1 LPRAARYLELERPLA
16 GGINQREYSS
26 VARAPVI
33 AAHPPARPMF
43 RAQAR
48 SAPSARASWRAPPR
62 APPARFVPVAPVA
75 RRPRRPI
82 ALAVVGGGD
91 RPDASSSASSTASSS
106 SASSPRPPPPKGA
119 GSAAAA
125 LQDATTPEELL
136 AAATLLVLPG
146 EETAHWQAQL
156 VHRRRRRVAS
166 SRALARL
173 ARWLAPAACLVP
185 DGQRDATARDP
196 RFHRLVR
203 AAAAP
208 LVEPHERDEEADE
221 EDAHAEEK
229 VKVEEAEAAADT
241 LRALGSLAPLPSH
254 LDAACGAILARAL
267 AHRPV
272 PPRVAT
278 PAAWAVRRLRLAS
291 SADQTASRVAKRS
304 LDAAV
309 GVPFAILPGL
319 ADGTRDGD
327 SDLADLLEDDN
338 EPTGVTN
345 VGVRPG
351 VGQKNRPAA
360 NASSTGA
367 SSGASSSSSGWL
379 DASLLLESAASA
391 AASAE
396 SEPSGDVSSSPPVSL
411 TVDDLASE
419 VPFRAE
425 QLVTRDGRRVDERRE
440 TCWMAEPG
448 VGGLAYS
455 GKVMSPTPF
464 TPTVAKLRD
473 WIWRRTGQRFDC
485 ALLNL
490 YPSGGVACAYHTDP
504 DLGRLWARD
513 SVIVSVGETRRFA
526 FRKIGDDERDALWFR
541 VRGGDCV
548 WMFADCNDAYEHCV
562 YSAEG
567 EANDAPRASIVF
579 KRAMAK
585 GKKGGGGHKA
595 AGASKRKKSRGRGN
609 GAEVRGGRGG
619 GGGGRG
625 GSARGGGG
633 RGRGRGRDAYR

>member
-1 LPRAARYLELERPLA
+1 
-16 GGINQREYSS
+16 
-26 VARAPVI
+26 
-33 AAHPPARPMF
+33 MF

-48 SAPSARASWRAPPR
+48 SAPSARASWRPPPR
-62 APPARFVPVAPVA
+62 APPARFVPAAPVA
-75 RRPRRPI
+75 RRPRRPL

-91 RPDASSSASSTASSS
+91 HVDASSSAPSTASSS

-156 VHRRRRRVAS
+156 VHRKRRRVAS

-185 DGQRDATARDP
+185 DGPRDTTARDP

-208 LVEPHERDEEADE
+208 LVEPHERDAAEDADDEDAEAEAD
-221 EDAHAEEK
+221 
-229 VKVEEAEAAADT
+229 AAADT
-241 LRALGSLAPLPSH
+241 IRALGSLAPLPSH

-278 PAAWAVRRLRLAS
+278 PAAWAARRLRLAS
-291 SADQTASRVAKRS
+291 SADETASLVARQS
-304 LDAAV
+304 FDAAV
-309 GVPFAILPGL
+309 GFPFAILPGL

-327 SDLADLLEDDN
+327 SDVADLLEDEN
-338 EPTGVTN
+338 ETTGVTN
-345 VGVRPG
+345 KGVPSGVPG
-351 VGQKNRPAA
+351 VGQKNRTAA
-360 NASSTGA
+360 NASSTG
-367 SSGASSSSSGWL
+367 SSSSSSSGWL
-379 DASLLLESAASA
+379 DASQLLESAAA
-391 AASAE
+391 AE
-396 SEPSGDVSSSPPVSL
+396 SEPSGDVSSCPPVSL
-411 TVDDLASE
+411 TVDGLAAE

-585 GKKGGGGHKA
+585 GKKGGGGHNA
-595 AGASKRKKSRGRGN
+595 AGASKRKKSAKNTRHATGTGRGKEGRGN
-609 GAEVRGGRGG
+609 RAEVRGGRGG
-619 GGGGRG
+619 GGRGGGGRG
-625 GSARGGGG
+625 GGGRGGGG
-633 RGRGRGRDAYR
+633 RGRGRGRGRDAYG